1 MKVTYAY
8 KTSDGVRHEEAM
20 EASSRE
26 KVFEELRSRGIRAIK
41 VVAGDG
47 SKANGETRSAT
58 GKRVV
63 FAALAAGILAGVVV
77 ALLAPAIRED
87 IGRIGRYKPGMAEK
101 VAEMQAA
108 ARGLLDDHARR
119 MGSAGVWTL
128 TDYGG
133 IFAATNSAMYDRA
146 IWLGYNELDTSRRK
160 ARKLFRPLY
169 DIFPPDCVN
178 ERMDVQKTYAEVM
191 DEIDRSEAQLVRD
204 EKAYALL
211 SSNRGKWSLR
221 DGKVTFSDGSLA
233 KEFTF
238 LGRGLDPVETRWSRD
253 FKQ

>member
-1 MKVTYAY
+1 MKYTYAY
-8 KTSDGVRHEEAM
+8 KTSDGARHEGAM
-20 EASSRE
+20 EAPSRE
-26 KVFEELRSRGIRAIK
+26 KVFEELRSRGIKAIK
-41 VVAGDG
+41 VVAADG
-47 SKANGETRSAT
+47 SKANGETRFT
-58 GKRVV
+58 VRKRAV

-77 ALLAPAIRED
+77 ALVAPAIRED

-101 VAEMQAA
+101 VAAMQSAA
-108 ARGLLDDHARR
+108 KGLLDDHARR
-119 MGSAGVWTL
+119 MDSAGVHAL

-133 IFAATNSAMYDRA
+133 IFAATNSTMYERA

-160 ARKLFRPLY
+160 VRKLFRSLY

-178 ERMDVQKTYAEVM
+178 ERMDAQKAYAEVM

-204 EKAYALL
+204 EKAYTLL
-211 SSNRGKWSLR
+211 SSNRGKWTIR
-221 DGKVTFSDGSLA
+221 DGKVAFSDGTLA